1 MNKNT
6 IKLLIMLALIIILAS
21 VSIPKLASFY
31 HNRGVQAYDKK
42 MYKEAAAFFRKSLNM
57 ALNTDT
63 YDYLAHTYE
72 KLQKTDK
79 AVEIYRKII
88 SGNPFYSTAY
98 IALSEIYL
106 GKRMF
111 SEAVSLLEKAQ
122 EVIPNDQDIIKL
134 LDTAYSDY
142 AYDVLNQSLISYMTG
157 KKLEAYALLYKVLEL
172 MPDTNSAYM
181 HYILGYY
188 HYADNKLDLAELKM
202 KDVIRIEPEYWQA
215 HKLLGDIFFKQHEY
229 DKAVMAYQKA
239 LNLNHSDY
247 TVYNDIGI
255 ALTRIERYEQAIVY
269 LKEALRFNPDNLDII
284 FNLASAYRDAS
295 LFDQAILEYGKLS
308 AYDSGYPNM
317 HNNLAEIYI
326 AQGRRDLAVDAYH
339 KEIRYTQQRLSH
351 NPDDVSELNNLARA
365 YSGTGDYQKAK
376 AIIEKVIIMMPDYRD
391 AYITLAMIEEKE
403 NNLDAALEALRTAKT
418 FAAHTGF
425 IDKYIADI
433 KNKAHPSLKAAHTAR
448 PKEIFIPSH
457 KILFKSGRSIEGT
470 VHSKTEDEV
479 VLSVLAGKSELKLV
493 FRADDIDVII
503 SYDEQPE

>member
-1 MNKNT
+1 
-6 IKLLIMLALIIILAS
+6 
-21 VSIPKLASFY
+21 
-31 HNRGVQAYDKK
+31 
-42 MYKEAAAFFRKSLNM
+42 
-57 ALNTDT
+57 
-63 YDYLAHTYE
+63 
-72 KLQKTDK
+72 
-79 AVEIYRKII
+79 
-88 SGNPFYSTAY
+88 
-98 IALSEIYL
+98 
-106 GKRMF
+106 
-111 SEAVSLLEKAQ
+111 
-122 EVIPNDQDIIKL
+122 
-134 LDTAYSDY
+134 
-142 AYDVLNQSLISYMTG
+142 
-157 KKLEAYALLYKVLEL
+157 
-172 MPDTNSAYM
+172 M

-202 KDVIRIEPEYWQA
+202 KDVTRIEPEYWQA
-215 HKLLGDIFFKQHEY
+215 HKLLGDIFFKQ
-229 DKAVMAYQKA
+229 
-239 LNLNHSDY
+239 
-247 TVYNDIGI
+247 
-255 ALTRIERYEQAIVY
+255 
-269 LKEALRFNPDNLDII
+269 
-284 FNLASAYRDAS
+284 
-295 LFDQAILEYGKLS
+295 
-308 AYDSGYPNM
+308 
-317 HNNLAEIYI
+317 
-326 AQGRRDLAVDAYH
+326 

-493 FRADDIDVII
+493 FRADDIDRI
-503 SYDEQPE
+503 ETHKQKAK